1 VEWKGKGGDEALG
14 EYLHAG
20 AGEWHVEVGGQEEVE
35 EASLAPAEPQSDD
48 ESAAMTPLPGDVDV
62 AAAAAARR
70 ELRRWGEGDDG
81 AEGVGMALHTRRPQP
96 VAFLCIKVGI
106 KVKITG

>member
-1 VEWKGKGGDEALG
+1 MK
-14 EYLHAG
+14 
-20 AGEWHVEVGGQEEVE
+20 
-35 EASLAPAEPQSDD
+35 EASLAPAEPKREE

-81 AEGVGMALHTRRPQP
+81 AEGVGMALHTRRRQTF
-96 VAFLCIKVGI
+96 AFLCIKGGI